1 MGRTISAKN
10 NFFYLTASLIILLI
24 SATLA
29 QALSGSWFDWVLKG
43 VTLFNFAV
51 CLISLQVEKIWFRLL
66 IVIAAGWAI
75 VSVCKLFFPFRQMD
89 TLILLLMLC
98 FFLGTFKIIAR
109 KILFTGSI
117 DVNKVVGSVALFLL
131 LGLMWAMVY
140 LIILEFSPQ
149 AFTGMTQLPW
159 GENFAN
165 VTYFSFVTLT
175 TLGYGDISPL
185 SEIARVAVYLEAI
198 AGIFYMAIVVASLVG
213 ASQQHRGEK
222 QDPP

>member
-10 NFFYLTASLIILLI
+10 NFFYLTASLVILLI
-24 SATLA
+24 SATLT

-51 CLISLQVEKIWFRLL
+51 CLVSLQVDKVWFRFL
-66 IVIAAGWAI
+66 ISVVIGWGM
-75 VSVCKLFFPFRQMD
+75 VSIGKAFFPSREMD
-89 TLILLLMLC
+89 ALVLALMLC

-149 AFTGMTQLPW
+149 AFTGMSPLPW
-159 GENFAN
+159 GKNFAN

-175 TLGYGDISPL
+175 TLGYGDISPVSL
-185 SEIARVAVYLEAI
+185 VARVMVYLEAI
-198 AGIFYMAIVVASLVG
+198 TGVFYMAIVVASLVG